1 MFLSVSHTFL
11 AVLVLLLSV
20 CYRRSRNIKEKLWWV
35 PLIPGYPIL
44 GNALE
49 FADSTKILERMN
61 HYVLKYQGYC
71 YFTLLFRPLML
82 ISDAKF
88 CEWLLSSTTILTKSK
103 DYQSLYNWL
112 EGGML
117 ISSGPEW
124 RKARKIVTPAFHF
137 AILEQFVEVF
147 EKPTAI
153 LVDCLRKQLDK
164 DAVNVHPLIAN
175 YTLDIICQTAMGV
188 DLKVQEESQND
199 YVAAVDAMCK
209 TVVERAFN
217 PLKSFDIIYRLSPD
231 YYREMR
237 NVKLLHSVSNTV
249 IQKRRKEMESEKNN
263 VESVNEDGT
272 KRKMAFLD
280 LLLKSRDEH
289 GQPLSQDFIR
299 REVDTFMFAGH
310 DTTASAISF
319 VLFCLANHPDVQN
332 QVLNEIKEVRGEGQK
347 ITYKEL
353 QEMKY
358 LEMVIKES
366 MRLYPSVPFYSRQ
379 TTEEVLYEDGKV
391 IPQGITLIISAYA
404 IHRNPHVYE
413 QPDKFIPSR
422 FFDLESKPFTYLPFS
437 AGPRNCIGQKFAML
451 LMKFALINMLS
462 NFEILPSNPPCEMV
476 LSAESVLKAHNGVNI
491 RLKSRT

>member
-1 MFLSVSHTFL
+1 MFLSISHIFL
-11 AVLVLLLSV
+11 AVLVLLVSV
-20 CYRRSRNIKEKLWWV
+20 CYRRSRNFKEKLWWV
-35 PLIPGYPIL
+35 PVIPGYPIL

-49 FADSTKILERMN
+49 FRDSTKTLERMN
-61 HYVLKYQGYC
+61 HYMLKYQGLC
-71 YFTLLFRPLML
+71 CFTLLFRPLIL

-103 DYQSLYNWL
+103 DYQFLYNWL

-117 ISSGPEW
+117 ISTGSEW
-124 RKARKIVTPAFHF
+124 RKSRKILTPAFHF

-153 LVDCLRKQLDK
+153 FLDCLRKQMHNE
-164 DAVNVHPLIAN
+164 AINVHPLIVN

-188 DLKVQEESQND
+188 DLKVQKESQND

-217 PLKSFDIIYRLSPD
+217 PLKSFDITYRLSPD

-237 NVKLLHSVSNTV
+237 NVKLLHSVSNAV
-249 IQKRRKEMESEKNN
+249 IDKRRKEMESEKDN
-263 VESVNEDGT
+263 VEIVNDDGT

-289 GQPLSQDFIR
+289 GQPLSQEFIR

-319 VLFCLANHPDVQN
+319 IFFCLANHPDEQN
-332 QVLNEIKEVRGEGQK
+332 QVLNEIKEVLGEGQK

-366 MRLYPSVPFYSRQ
+366 LRLYPSVPFYSRQ
-379 TTEEVLYEDGKV
+379 TTEDVLYEDGKV
-391 IPQGITLIISAYA
+391 IPQGITLIVSSYA
-404 IHRNPHVYE
+404 IHRNPHVYD

-422 FFDLESKPFTYLPFS
+422 FLNLESKPFTYLPFS

-451 LMKFALINMLS
+451 LIKFALINVLS
-462 NFEILPSNPPCEMV
+462 NFEILPSNPSCEVV